1 MKKDLSAVMQELS
14 DLQKRYMDDM
24 VEASNR
30 ITGES
35 DLENIKDFWKARG
48 AISALAILSERLVG

>member
-1 MKKDLSAVMQELS
+1 MKKDLSEVMQELS
-14 DLQKRYMDDM
+14 NLQKRYMDDM
-24 VEASNR
+24 IEASNR

-48 AISALAILSERLVG
+48 AISALAVLSERLVG

>member
-1 MKKDLSAVMQELS
+1 MKKDLSEVMQELS
-14 DLQKRYMDDM
+14 SLQKRYMDDM
-24 VEASNR
+24 VAASNR

-48 AISALAILSERLVG
+48 AISALAVLSERLVG